1 MKRTS
6 VELALKLATIWNT
19 SLVLET
25 LDKMGKGTRKINAQ
39 VQGNFAN
46 TQKVSTKSDTKI
58 VCNSSIAFKNEFAIT
73 IRFMEIWKEG

>member
-1 MKRTS
+1 MLKYEGIFKR
-6 VELALKLATIWNT
+6 
-19 SLVLET
+19 
-25 LDKMGKGTRKINAQ
+25 
-39 VQGNFAN
+39 N